1 MLDFREASLM
11 MVGRSVQ
18 ETLCA
23 RLVLSASVISS
34 PGEVQAAVIPIQQ
47 TGTLR
52 LREAEHRAQAP
63 TPSSVVQTGLIRAW
77 TLNRGAV
84 QPAFLQTLSCPSWHH
99 DGGSLR
105 RELAASPLGS
115 LG

>member
-1 MLDFREASLM
+1 MDVMKLTHHW
-11 MVGRSVQ
+11 V
-18 ETLCA
+18 
-23 RLVLSASVISS
+23 
-34 PGEVQAAVIPIQQ
+34 PGDVQAAVIPIQQ

-77 TLNRGAV
+77 TLTVVPSSPLCSKG
-84 QPAFLQTLSCPSWHH
+84 SCVHH
-99 DGGSLR
+99 GIPDGGSIK
-105 RELAASPLGS
+105 RELAASPLWS